1 MKRKKLLCAIFALV
15 LLISAQPAAMAA
27 GDVYTTIIQATCR
40 LPVVQVTVPASN
52 SVYINPFRFPVTIGD
67 GETSE
72 QIISS
77 PATIANM
84 SEVPVAVN
92 VRIASQVRPGS
103 TMTLV
108 SAPTG
113 GAGTEKSA
121 FVYFVMKQASS
132 AELDTVQWDPSFDA
146 AKHIAVTTGEPVTR
160 QNILTLP
167 ARTSDGHVAEN
178 GYASFRLTG
187 DAVKNPT
194 TKWNSEDGVI
204 VLVAFTFTPLS
215 YS

>member
-1 MKRKKLLCAIFALV
+1 M
-15 LLISAQPAAMAA
+15 
-27 GDVYTTIIQATCR
+27 
-40 LPVVQVTVPASN
+40 
-52 SVYINPFRFPVTIGD
+52 
-67 GETSE
+67 SE

-77 PATIANM
+77 PATIANL

-92 VRIASQVRPGS
+92 VRIASQVKPGS
-103 TMTLV
+103 TMTLA

-121 FVYFVMKQASS
+121 FVYFEIKQTNSDDP
-132 AELDTVQWDPSFDA
+132 ETVQWAPSYDA

-160 QNILTLP
+160 QNIMTLP
-167 ARTSDGHVAEN
+167 ARTLDGEVAEN

-187 DAVKNPT
+187 DAVKEPT
-194 TKWNSEDGVI
+194 DAWSNKDGVI

-215 YS
+215 YPNS